1 MNIKSFENIYFIG
14 IGGIGMSALAKYFH
28 AQQKQVSGYDKTA
41 SAITTSLESLG
52 IKIAFNDTF
61 ESIEATYLNPEKTLV
76 ITTPAIPKTNT
87 LLNAFKTRG
96 FKIIKRAEAL
106 GLITNS
112 TKCLAVGGT
121 HGKTTTTSI
130 LGHLMFECDQK
141 VTAFFGGIS
150 ENYKSNLIQNG
161 SAITVVE
168 ADEFDRSFLSL
179 KPHLACITS
188 IDADHLD
195 IYGTKANLIDA
206 FQAFSNLLPSSDK
219 LFVHASVPIPGITY
233 AVEAPADFTAINVT
247 IRNGGYVF
255 DLKTPEQTIENLKFF
270 MPGKHNLSNA
280 VAALAMALAC
290 GCTPLKLIAALKSY
304 KGVERRFSYRI
315 KSESFVF
322 IDDYAHHPKEIDA
335 VWEAVSEMY
344 PQKKV
349 TAVFQPHLYSRTLDF
364 AEDFAVSLSKF
375 DAVLLL
381 DIYPA
386 REAPISGVTSDLL
399 LQKITT
405 ETKQLVQKS
414 ALVTAITSIG
424 NPVLITM
431 GAGDIGQEVEPL
443 TKNLMYA

>member
-61 ESIEATYLNPEKTLV
+61 ESIESTYLNPEKTLV

-87 LLNAFKTRG
+87 LLNAFKTRD
-96 FKIIKRAEAL
+96 FKVIKRAEAL

-179 KPHLACITS
+179 KPYLLS
-188 IDADHLD
+188 
-195 IYGTKANLIDA
+195 LI
-206 FQAFSNLLPSSDK
+206 
-219 LFVHASVPIPGITY
+219 HI
-233 AVEAPADFTAINVT
+233 
-247 IRNGGYVF
+247 
-255 DLKTPEQTIENLKFF
+255 
-270 MPGKHNLSNA
+270 
-280 VAALAMALAC
+280 
-290 GCTPLKLIAALKSY
+290 
-304 KGVERRFSYRI
+304 
-315 KSESFVF
+315 
-322 IDDYAHHPKEIDA
+322 
-335 VWEAVSEMY
+335 
-344 PQKKV
+344 
-349 TAVFQPHLYSRTLDF
+349 
-364 AEDFAVSLSKF
+364 
-375 DAVLLL
+375 
-381 DIYPA
+381 
-386 REAPISGVTSDLL
+386 
-399 LQKITT
+399 
-405 ETKQLVQKS
+405 
-414 ALVTAITSIG
+414 
-424 NPVLITM
+424 
-431 GAGDIGQEVEPL
+431 
-443 TKNLMYA
+443 

>member
-1 MNIKSFENIYFIG
+1 
-14 IGGIGMSALAKYFH
+14 MSALAKYFH

-41 SAITTSLESLG
+41 SAITSSLESLG

-61 ESIEATYLNPEKTLV
+61 ESIKDAYLKPDKTLV

-87 LLNAFKTRG
+87 LLNAFKTRD

-106 GLITNS
+106 GLITNN

-141 VTAFFGGIS
+141 VTAFLGGIS

-195 IYGTKANLIDA
+195 IYGTKANLINA

-219 LFVHASVPIPGITY
+219 LFVHESVPMAGITY
-233 AVEAPADFTAINVT
+233 SVEVPADYTAVNLKID
-247 IRNGGYVF
+247 NGGYEF
-255 DLKTPEQTIENLKFF
+255 DLRTPVQTIKNLKFF

-280 VAALAMALAC
+280 VAALAMALAS
-290 GCTPLKLIAALKSY
+290 GCNPLKLRAALKTY

-315 KSESFVF
+315 KTESFVF

-344 PQKKV
+344 P
-349 TAVFQPHLYSRTLDF
+349 RD
-364 AEDFAVSLSKF
+364 
-375 DAVLLL
+375 
-381 DIYPA
+381 
-386 REAPISGVTSDLL
+386 R
-399 LQKITT
+399 
-405 ETKQLVQKS
+405 KS
-414 ALVTAITSIG
+414 V
-424 NPVLITM
+424 V
-431 GAGDIGQEVEPL
+431 
-443 TKNLMYA
+443 